1 LKKAIITAVVFFV
14 LFAFSIPGAMAQ
26 TWTWSNP
33 YPYIGANPLVKIAAD
48 LSTGSLYGID
58 SLGNSV
64 IPALGTQVTGAAA
77 TAGAI
82 PPVVDIAVGPTGIV
96 YVIGATAVGTWD
108 PVGNVYDTTMAQPLI
123 PTGDVGVY
131 QSLAVGKDGT
141 LNILYQRLT
150 EQYILTGTPPVIA
163 EQAVINFNP
172 RTLNLGSKGNWV
184 SVHIQLPGDLDE
196 SLIDVN
202 SVRITE
208 IAVDGFT
215 PKPVEIYPAPGAPW
229 KIELNDLG
237 VQVLKVKFIRYNKKG
252 GTALDDQSLTY
263 QLKSIMAGANKGKYP
278 VTLTIEGLLTTGER
292 FAGTATF
299 NANVNKKLP

>member
-1 LKKAIITAVVFFV
+1 MKKAVITAVVVFV
-14 LFAFSIPGAMAQ
+14 LFAFSVPAAMAQ

-33 YPYIGANPLVKIAAD
+33 YPYTGANPLVKIAAD
-48 LSTGSLYGID
+48 PATGSLYGID
-58 SLGNSV
+58 SNGDIV
-64 IPALGTQVTGAAA
+64 IPALGTQVTDVVAA
-77 TAGAI
+77 TAGTI
-82 PPVVDIAVGPTGIV
+82 PPVIDMAAGPVIYAV
-96 YVIGATAVGTWD
+96 GATAVGTWD
-108 PVGNVYDTTMAQPLI
+108 PVGNTYDTTMTQPFI

-131 QSLAVGKDGT
+131 QSLAAGKDGT
-141 LNILYQRLT
+141 LNVLYQRLT
-150 EQYILTGTPPVIA
+150 EQYILVGTPPVMA
-163 EQAVINFNP
+163 EQAIMSFHP
-172 RTLNLGSKGNWV
+172 GTLNLRSRGNWV

-202 SVRITE
+202 SVRISE

-215 PKPVEIYPAPGAPW
+215 PKPVEIYTAPGAPW